1 MVDRWDNKI
10 RFIVFGGILSA
21 LALINIVL
29 LPGTMGLLLIVVMI
43 GIAHG
48 ISVSPQIPL
57 VMDLLASDGI
67 DKGKTIGIFRLTE
80 RIGNI
85 AGPMLAGL
93 CLSLFGF
100 EETII
105 LFGITLLLSSTVLTL
120 FYAFF
125 TKRDRQLLE
134 VAK

>member
-1 MVDRWDNKI
+1 
-10 RFIVFGGILSA
+10 
-21 LALINIVL
+21 
-29 LPGTMGLLLIVVMI
+29 MGLLMIVILI

-57 VMDLLASDGI
+57 VMDLLANEGI

-100 EETII
+100 QDTII
-105 LFGITLLLSSTVLTL
+105 LFGITLFISSTVLVG

-125 TKRDRQLLE
+125 TKKDRQLE